1 MPSKSSKPARTQ
13 DSQSPQS
20 QPANDELDF
29 VDRAIAYAEGAIA
42 DKKRLKHC
50 KWIRKSAQRFLDDLK
65 RAESKTPPFTFSRD
79 EANRACGFI
88 EQLPH
93 VEGKWESPTIS
104 LHDSHVFFIVCLF
117 GFRNLAGGRR
127 FTTAVLGVA
136 RKNAKSTLAA
146 AILIYCLCC
155 EDELGP
161 QIISAATTGSQ
172 ARIIFNIA
180 KRMVEKTADLREA
193 FTLDAYA
200 NAIARYEVGGNIR
213 PINSKASTQDGL
225 NPSHV
230 ALDEIHAHKN
240 HDLLNVIRSAAGA
253 RRNPLFLY
261 TTTEGYENP
270 GPWAEIRHFGFQLL
284 NDIVKADHFLFIYYS
299 LDDDYKDANGVEH
312 KKDEDFDESKWCK
325 ANPLIDVNP
334 ILRDE
339 IRKECIEAKGMP
351 GRHAEFRIK
360 RLNRRSASAISFID
374 LDKWRACDGAVILE
388 ELRDVPCYGGLDLAS
403 TRDLCSLRL
412 VWRLGGRYYTWGRRW
427 VPKYAV
433 AQRTERGTVPY
444 AAWVEA
450 GILEQTEGDVTDY
463 AIVEKAVYDVRD
475 NFNLQE
481 LAFDRWNA
489 VELCNR
495 LLDDGL
501 PMVEFIQGPK
511 SYHPAMQELERAYV
525 SGLLNHGGDPV
536 LTWCAS
542 NLVARKD
549 VNLNMAPDKLHSADK
564 IDDMVSLLMAI
575 GRAVL
580 HDEDGGIDSF
590 LDSLKSAA

>member
-1 MPSKSSKPARTQ
+1 MPLRNSKPARIQ
-13 DSQSPQS
+13 DKANLPSSQT
-20 QPANDELDF
+20 NDELDY
-29 VDRAIAYAEGAIA
+29 VDRAIAWAESAIA
-42 DKKRLKHC
+42 DKNFTTHC
-50 KWIRKSAQRFLDDLK
+50 KWVRKAAERFVADLK
-65 RAESKTPPFTFSRD
+65 RTESKTPPFTFSRD

-93 VEGKWESPTIS
+93 VEGKWETTNII
-104 LHDSHVFFIVCLF
+104 LHDSHVFFVVCLF
-117 GFRNLAGGRR
+117 GFRKLDGGRR

-136 RKNAKSTLAA
+136 RKNAKSTIAA

-193 FTLDAYA
+193 FTLDPYA

-253 RRNPLFLY
+253 RSNPLFLY

-270 GPWAEIRHFGFQLL
+270 GPWGEIRHFGCQIL
-284 NDIVKADHFLFIYYS
+284 DRIVGADHFLFIYFS
-299 LDDDYKDANGVEH
+299 LDEA
-312 KKDEDFDESKWCK
+312 DEDFDESKWCK
-325 ANPLIDVNP
+325 ANPLIDINP
-334 ILRDE
+334 ILRTE

-360 RLNRRSASAISFID
+360 RLNRRSASATSWID
-374 LDKWRACDGAVILE
+374 LDKWRACNGAVDLD
-388 ELRDVPCYGGLDLAS
+388 ELKSVPCWGGLDLAS

-444 AAWVEA
+444 AAWVES
-450 GILEQTEGDVTDY
+450 GVLEQTEGDVTDY

-495 LLDDGL
+495 LTEDGL
-501 PMVEFIQGPK
+501 PMIEFIQGPK

-536 LTWCAS
+536 LLWCAS

-549 VNLNMAPDKLHSADK
+549 VNLNQAPDKLHSAEK
-564 IDDMVSLLMAI
+564 IDDIVALLMAI

-580 HDEDGGIDSF
+580 HDTDEGIDGF
-590 LDSLKSAA
+590 LESLKSAA